1 MCNHGIIGLEDF
13 EDNDDQK
20 KEFFGKLKKNGN
32 AKDGANDVIML
43 NGSPD
48 KKKTKF
54 RTLKAISKSNDTVL
68 LRIRDKYID
77 KLCKDQGFNR
87 SKIHGHMK

>member
-1 MCNHGIIGLEDF
+1 LEDF

-20 KEFFGKLKKNGN
+20 KEFFRKLKKNGN
-32 AKDGANDVIML
+32 AKDAAAAANDVMML
-43 NGSPD
+43 RGSPD

-87 SKIHGHMK
+87 SKMHGHMK